1 MARGNKK
8 LHGTYTYSYR
18 ISSGSQ
24 VKFAFKKTCPSIQQS
39 IEVAFVQGTDLSTSI
54 PPVLVVDFFWAVVA
68 LQMWRLPIQPP
79 VQRSRPPGEPQDPT
93 LRQRN
98 PWLKSCNL
106 LVVMLL
112 DHCISEVPTWMTNVL
127 SSNGNGW
134 QTLSMFCDLMFSSP
148 FPEDLGSGAA
158 SSSPFT
164 MEIWHP
170 IGSPYPA
177 TSQNISRGGWM
188 MGIDGAYPL
197 IRLAFTKNSGLRI
210 NRSMIFTIPGK
221 NRCTEA
227 GIHIYIYIHKAINYG
242 YLFP

>member
-1 MARGNKK
+1 
-8 LHGTYTYSYR
+8 
-18 ISSGSQ
+18 
-24 VKFAFKKTCPSIQQS
+24 
-39 IEVAFVQGTDLSTSI
+39 
-54 PPVLVVDFFWAVVA
+54 
-68 LQMWRLPIQPP
+68 
-79 VQRSRPPGEPQDPT
+79 
-93 LRQRN
+93 
-98 PWLKSCNL
+98 
-106 LVVMLL
+106 
-112 DHCISEVPTWMTNVL
+112 MTNVL

-227 GIHIYIYIHKAINYG
+227 GIHIYIYPQGNQLRLPLSLVLGVGQVQSHTELQEDASIRKCKAGINSTTINNISI
-242 YLFP
+242 LS